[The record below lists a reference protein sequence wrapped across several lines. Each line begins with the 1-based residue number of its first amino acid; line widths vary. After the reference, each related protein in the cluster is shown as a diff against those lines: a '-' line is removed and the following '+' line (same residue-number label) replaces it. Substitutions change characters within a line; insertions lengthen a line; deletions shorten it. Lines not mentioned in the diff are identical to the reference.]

1 MSMQQVMETSVEPHI
16 TISRVSKTFR
26 GRKGEV
32 QALQDIDLTIA
43 RGEFVTFLGP
53 SGCGKSTLLMLVSGL
68 IPSSQGRIKVGDK
81 FITEPNSDV
90 GIVFQQD
97 VLLEW
102 RNALQN
108 VMIQA
113 EIRKTD
119 LGAARDRARQLLK
132 MVSLEDFEN
141 AYPKELS
148 GGMRQRVSIC
158 RALLHK
164 PPLLLMDE
172 PFGALDAMTRDQL
185 QLDLLRL
192 CADNEMTV
200 FFITHS
206 IPEAVFLSDR
216 IVVISP
222 RPGRSGAD
230 PQHRP
235 ATAAPAGDARGSPV
249 HPLYP
254 RADPDLRRPRRLP
267 GGSLTMAV
275 ISEDATVT
283 RGRSPFRFLAAVPAG
298 PVDADHPPR
307 VLGDRRP
314 LVRGAGLHPAGADAD
329 RRGVRRILAAA
340 PGQRGLHARPRC

>member
-1 MSMQQVMETSVEPHI
+1 MSMPISVESVADAHI
-16 TISRVSKTFR
+16 AISRVCKTFR
-26 GRKGEV
+26 GRNGDV
-32 QALQDIDLTIA
+32 HALQDIDLTIR
-43 RGEFVTFLGP
+43 RGEFVSVLGP

-68 IPSSQGRIKVGDK
+68 IPPSHGKIRVGDK
-81 FITEPNSDV
+81 TIEQPNSDV

-102 RNALQN
+102 RSALQN

-113 EIRKTD
+113 EIRKSD
-119 LGAARDRARQLLK
+119 LNAARERARQLLK
-132 MVSLEDFEN
+132 MVSLEDFEG

-200 FFITHS
+200 LFITHS

-216 IVVISP
+216 VVVISP
-222 RPGRSGAD
+222 RPGRIERIID
-230 PQHRP
+230 I
-235 ATAAPAGDARGSPV
+235 
-249 HPLYP
+249 
-254 RADPDLRRPRRLP
+254 DLPRPRRLAMREESRFTDHTRELTDIFK
-267 GGSLTMAV
+267 SLGV
-275 ISEDATVT
+275 
-283 RGRSPFRFLAAVPAG
+283 FREEV
-298 PVDADHPPR
+298 
-307 VLGDRRP
+307 
-314 LVRGAGLHPAGADAD
+314 
-329 RRGVRRILAAA
+329 
-340 PGQRGLHARPRC
+340 